1 MILQPGRGRI
11 NSDRYLPVTPQ
22 TSRWGWW
29 PDRAAEP
36 VMAVDDGAVVTVDTL
51 SHEGIMEDQGRDP
64 VGFFGAHGVER
75 PDVLDDAVT
84 MAAEADH
91 RYGIDGAHVVTG
103 PIEVRGAEP
112 GDLLRVD
119 VLGLAMRVPYGVTSN
134 RHGLGALP
142 GEMPDGTAP
151 AEAVAFNSGHGTVSV
166 FTSVEGSGP
175 EAAAVLRYRP
185 EGSGAGPEA
194 DAAPGWPEG
203 AGAKPAA
210 VLRYRPEGAGAGPE
224 SAAAPGWRPE
234 DPGGEGAVREIR
246 YPVAPFLGMMGVAP
260 DADGPVPSRPPG
272 RHGGNLDVKWLTVGS
287 ALYLPVQVPGAMFA
301 AGDPHFAQ
309 GNGEVALTALEGSL
323 RADLRLSV
331 LRGPA
336 ARRAVGIIE
345 NPLAETDDA
354 WIPIGLHADLDE
366 AMRAAVREAL
376 RFCRTRL
383 GLPGHIAYAYLSAAA
398 DFEVSQVVNDIKGV
412 HCRIRKRDFPD
423 C

>member
-1 MILQPGRGRI
+1 MILQPGGGRI
-11 NSDRYLPVTPQ
+11 NSDLYLPVDSR

-29 PDRAAEP
+29 PGQGAEP
-36 VMAVDDGAVVTVDTL
+36 VMAVDDGAVITVDTL

-64 VGFFGAHGVER
+64 IEFFAAHGVER
-75 PDVLDDAVT
+75 SAVLDDAVT

-103 PIEVRGAEP
+103 PVEVRGAEP

-119 VLGLAMRVPYGVTSN
+119 MLGLAMRVPYGVTSN

-142 GEMPDGTAP
+142 GEMPDGTEP
-151 AEAVAFNSGHGTVSV
+151 PESVAHSAGHGTVSV
-166 FTSVEGSGP
+166 FTSVEGTGA

-185 EGSGAGPEA
+185 ERSAAPGSGAVG
-194 DAAPGWPEG
+194 
-203 AGAKPAA
+203 
-210 VLRYRPEGAGAGPE
+210 
-224 SAAAPGWRPE
+224 S
-234 DPGGEGAVREIR
+234 GGEGPGAVDSGGVGSAGERAVREIR

-260 DADGPVPSRPPG
+260 ADDGPVPSRPPG
-272 RHGGNLDVKWLTVGS
+272 RHGGNLDVKWLTAGS
-287 ALYLPVQVPGAMFA
+287 TLYVPVQVPGAMFA

-336 ARRAVGIIE
+336 ARRAVGLIE
-345 NPLAETDDA
+345 NPLAETDEH
-354 WIPIGLHADLDE
+354 WIPIGLHADLNE

-398 DFEVSQVVNDIKGV
+398 DFEVSQVVNDVKGV
-412 HCRIRKRDFPD
+412 HCRIPKRDFPG

>member
-11 NSDRYLPVTPQ
+11 NSDRYLPVTPR

-29 PDRAAEP
+29 PGRSAEP

-64 VGFFGAHGVER
+64 VGFFGACGVER
-75 PDVLDDAVT
+75 PAVLDDAVT
-84 MAAEADH
+84 MAAETDH

-142 GEMPDGTAP
+142 GEMPDGTEP
-151 AEAVAFNSGHGTVSV
+151 AEAVAFSSGHGTVSV

-185 EGSGAGPEA
+185 EDS
-194 DAAPGWPEG
+194 
-203 AGAKPAA
+203 
-210 VLRYRPEGAGAGPE
+210 
-224 SAAAPGWRPE
+224 
-234 DPGGEGAVREIR
+234 GGEEAVREIR

-272 RHGGNLDVKWLTVGS
+272 RHGGNLDVKWLTGGS
-287 ALYLPVQVPGAMFA
+287 TLYVPVQVPGALFA

-331 LRGPA
+331 LRGPD

-345 NPLAETDDA
+345 NPLAETDEA

-398 DFEVSQVVNDIKGV
+398 DFEVTQVVNDIKGV
-412 HCRIRKRDFPD
+412 HCRIRKRDFPG

>member
-1 MILQPGRGRI
+1 MILQPGEGRI
-11 NSDRYLPVTPQ
+11 NSDRYLPVTPH

-29 PDRAAEP
+29 PGRGAEP

-64 VGFFGAHGVER
+64 VRFFAAHGVER
-75 PDVLDDAVT
+75 SAVLDDAVT

-142 GEMPDGTAP
+142 GEMPDGTEP
-151 AEAVAFNSGHGTVSV
+151 PETVAHSAGHGTVSV
-166 FTSVEGSGP
+166 FTSVEGSGA

-185 EGSGAGPEA
+185 EGPVAAGSEA
-194 DAAPGWPEG
+194 TAMPGQPGDEG
-203 AGAKPAA
+203 AGAEPTA
-210 VLRYRPEGAGAGPE
+210 VPNCQPEGFG
-224 SAAAPGWRPE
+224 
-234 DPGGEGAVREIR
+234 DEGAVREIR

-260 DADGPVPSRPPG
+260 ADDGPVPSRPPG
-272 RHGGNLDVKWLTVGS
+272 RHGGNLDVKWLTAGS
-287 ALYLPVQVPGAMFA
+287 TLYVPVQVPGSMFA

-336 ARRAVGIIE
+336 ARRAVGLIE
-345 NPLAETDDA
+345 NPLAETDEH

-398 DFEVSQVVNDIKGV
+398 DFEVTQVVNDIKGV
-412 HCRIRKRDFPD
+412 HCRISKRDFP
-423 C
+423 

>member
-1 MILQPGRGRI
+1 MILQPGEGRI
-11 NSDRYLPVTPQ
+11 NSDCYLPVDPH

-29 PDRAAEP
+29 PGRGAEP
-36 VMAVDDGAVVTVDTL
+36 VMAVDDGAVITVDTL

-64 VGFFGAHGVER
+64 VGFFAAHGVER
-75 PDVLDDAVT
+75 SAVLDDAVT

-103 PIEVRGAEP
+103 PVEVREAEP

-142 GEMPDGTAP
+142 GEMPDGTEP
-151 AEAVAFNSGHGTVSV
+151 PETVAHSAGHGTVSV
-166 FTSVEGSGP
+166 FTSVEGTGA

-185 EGSGAGPEA
+185 EGFVAAGSGAVG
-194 DAAPGWPEG
+194 
-203 AGAKPAA
+203 
-210 VLRYRPEGAGAGPE
+210 
-224 SAAAPGWRPE
+224 S
-234 DPGGEGAVREIR
+234 GGEGPGAVGSDGVGSAGEQAVQEIR

-260 DADGPVPSRPPG
+260 ADDGPVPSRPPG
-272 RHGGNLDVKWLTVGS
+272 RHGGNLDVKWLTAGS
-287 ALYLPVQVPGAMFA
+287 TLYVPVQVPGGMFA

-331 LRGPA
+331 LRGPDA
-336 ARRAVGIIE
+336 QRAVGIIE
-345 NPLAETDDA
+345 NPLAETDEH

-383 GLPGHIAYAYLSAAA
+383 GLPAHIAYAYLSAAA

-412 HCRIRKRDFPD
+412 HCRIPKRDFPGGLAQSSAD
-423 C
+423 VRAS

>member
-1 MILQPGRGRI
+1 MILQPGEGRI
-11 NSDRYLPVTPQ
+11 NSDRYLPVTPH

-29 PDRAAEP
+29 PGRGAEP

-64 VGFFGAHGVER
+64 VEFFAAHGVER
-75 PDVLDDAVT
+75 SAVLDDAVT

-103 PIEVRGAEP
+103 PVEVRGAEP
-112 GDLLRVD
+112 GDLLRVE
-119 VLGLAMRVPYGVTSN
+119 VLDLAMRVPYGVTSN

-142 GEMPDGTAP
+142 GEMPDGTEP
-151 AEAVAFNSGHGTVSV
+151 PETVAHSAGHGTVSV
-166 FTSVEGSGP
+166 FTSVEGSGA

-185 EGSGAGPEA
+185 EGSGAG
-194 DAAPGWPEG
+194 
-203 AGAKPAA
+203 AGA
-210 VLRYRPEGAGAGPE
+210 VG
-224 SAAAPGWRPE
+224 S
-234 DPGGEGAVREIR
+234 GGEGSGAVSSGGVGSAGERAVREIR

-260 DADGPVPSRPPG
+260 ADDGPVPSRPPG
-272 RHGGNLDVKWLTVGS
+272 RHGGNLDVKWLTAGS
-287 ALYLPVQVPGAMFA
+287 TLYVPVQVPGAMFA

-345 NPLAETDDA
+345 NPLAETDEA

-398 DFEVSQVVNDIKGV
+398 DFEVTQVVNDIKGV
-412 HCRIRKRDFPD
+412 HCRIPKRDFP
-423 C
+423 

>member
-11 NSDRYLPVTPQ
+11 NSDRYLPVTPH

-29 PDRAAEP
+29 PGRSAEP
-36 VMAVDDGAVVTVDTL
+36 VIAVDDRAVVTVDTL

-64 VGFFGAHGVER
+64 VRFFGACGVER
-75 PDVLDDAVT
+75 PAVLDDAVT

-103 PIEVRGAEP
+103 PIEVRGADP

-142 GEMPDGTAP
+142 GEMPDGTEP
-151 AEAVAFNSGHGTVSV
+151 AEAVAFSSGHGTVSV

-185 EGSGAGPEA
+185 EGA
-194 DAAPGWPEG
+194 
-203 AGAKPAA
+203 
-210 VLRYRPEGAGAGPE
+210 
-224 SAAAPGWRPE
+224 
-234 DPGGEGAVREIR
+234 GGEEAVREIR

-260 DADGPVPSRPPG
+260 DDDGPVPSRPPG
-272 RHGGNLDVKWLTVGS
+272 RHGGNLDVKWLTAGS
-287 ALYLPVQVPGAMFA
+287 TLYVPVQVPGALFA

-331 LRGPA
+331 LRGPD
-336 ARRAVGIIE
+336 ARRAVGLIE
-345 NPLAETDDA
+345 NPVAETDEA

-376 RFCRTRL
+376 QFCRTRL

-398 DFEVSQVVNDIKGV
+398 DFEVTQVVNDIKGV
-412 HCRIRKRDFPD
+412 HCRIRKRDFPG

>member
-11 NSDRYLPVTPQ
+11 NSDRYLPVTPH

-29 PDRAAEP
+29 PGRGAEP
-36 VMAVDDGAVVTVDTL
+36 VMAVDDGAVITVDTL

-64 VGFFGAHGVER
+64 VRFFAAHGVKR
-75 PDVLDDAVT
+75 SAVLDDAVT

-112 GDLLRVD
+112 GDLLRVE
-119 VLGLAMRVPYGVTSN
+119 VLDLAMRVPYGVTSN

-142 GEMPDGTAP
+142 GEMPDGTEP
-151 AEAVAFNSGHGTVSV
+151 PESVAHSAGHGTVSV
-166 FTSVEGSGP
+166 FTSVEGSGAA
-175 EAAAVLRYRP
+175 AAAVLRYWP
-185 EGSGAGPEA
+185 EGSGARAEA
-194 DAAPGWPEG
+194 TAMPGQFGDEG
-203 AGAKPAA
+203 AGAEPTA
-210 VLRYRPEGAGAGPE
+210 VPNCQPEGF
-224 SAAAPGWRPE
+224 
-234 DPGGEGAVREIR
+234 GGEGAVREIR

-260 DADGPVPSRPPG
+260 AADGPVPSRPPG
-272 RHGGNLDVKWLTVGS
+272 RHGGNLDVKWLTAGS
-287 ALYLPVQVPGAMFA
+287 TLYVPVQVPGAMFA

-331 LRGPA
+331 LRGPD

-345 NPLAETDDA
+345 NPLAETDEA

-376 RFCRTRL
+376 QFCRTRL

-398 DFEVSQVVNDIKGV
+398 DFEVTQVVNDIKGV
-412 HCRIRKRDFPD
+412 HCRIPKRDFPAG
-423 C
+423 

>member
-1 MILQPGRGRI
+1 VILQPGRGRI
-11 NSDRYLPVTPQ
+11 NSDRYLPVTPR

-29 PDRAAEP
+29 PGRSAEP

-51 SHEGIMEDQGRDP
+51 SHEGIMEDQGRNP
-64 VGFFGAHGVER
+64 VEFFGAHGVER
-75 PDVLDDAVT
+75 PAVLDDAVT

-142 GEMPDGTAP
+142 GEMPDGTEP
-151 AEAVAFNSGHGTVSV
+151 AEAVAFSGGHGTVSV

-185 EGSGAGPEA
+185 EDASTGAEP
-194 DAAPGWPEG
+194 
-203 AGAKPAA
+203 
-210 VLRYRPEGAGAGPE
+210 
-224 SAAAPGWRPE
+224 AAAPGQLEGEGAAAAQGCRPE
-234 DPGGEGAVREIR
+234 GESAGAEASAVPGCPSEGPGVERAVREIR

-272 RHGGNLDVKWLTVGS
+272 RHGGNLDVKWLTAGS
-287 ALYLPVQVPGAMFA
+287 TLYVPVQVPGALFA

-336 ARRAVGIIE
+336 ARRAVGVIE
-345 NPLAETDDA
+345 NPVAETDEA

-398 DFEVSQVVNDIKGV
+398 DFEVTQVVNDVKGV
-412 HCRIRKRDFPD
+412 HCRIRKRDFPG

>member
-1 MILQPGRGRI
+1 MILQPGEGRI
-11 NSDRYLPVTPQ
+11 NSDRYLPVTPH

-29 PDRAAEP
+29 PGRGAEP

-64 VGFFGAHGVER
+64 VRFFAAHGVER
-75 PDVLDDAVT
+75 SAVLDDAVT

-103 PIEVRGAEP
+103 PVEVRGAEP

-142 GEMPDGTAP
+142 GEMPDGTEP
-151 AEAVAFNSGHGTVSV
+151 PETVAHSAGHGTVSV
-166 FTSVEGSGP
+166 FTSVEGSGAA
-175 EAAAVLRYRP
+175 AAAVLRYRP
-185 EGSGAGPEA
+185 EGSVAGVEA
-194 DAAPGWPEG
+194 TAMPGQPGGEG
-203 AGAKPAA
+203 AGAEPTA
-210 VLRYRPEGAGAGPE
+210 VPNCQPEGF
-224 SAAAPGWRPE
+224 
-234 DPGGEGAVREIR
+234 GGEGAVREIR

-260 DADGPVPSRPPG
+260 AADGPVPSRPPG
-272 RHGGNLDVKWLTVGS
+272 RHGGNLDVKWLTAGS
-287 ALYLPVQVPGAMFA
+287 TLYVPVQVPGAMFA

-331 LRGPA
+331 LRGPD

-345 NPLAETDDA
+345 NPLAETDEA

-398 DFEVSQVVNDIKGV
+398 DFEVTQVVNDIKGV
-412 HCRIRKRDFPD
+412 HCRIPKRDFPG

>member
-11 NSDRYLPVTPQ
+11 NSDCYLPVTPQ

-64 VGFFGAHGVER
+64 VGFFGAHGVE
-75 PDVLDDAVT
+75 PAAVLDDAVT

-103 PIEVRGAEP
+103 PIEVQGAEP

-151 AEAVAFNSGHGTVSV
+151 AEAVAFSSGHGTVSV

-185 EGSGAGPEA
+185 EGSGAEPEPA
-194 DAAPGWPEG
+194 AAPGWSEDAGVEPALAPGWPEG
-203 AGAKPAA
+203 EDAGAESDASG
-210 VLRYRPEGAGAGPE
+210 YRPED
-224 SAAAPGWRPE
+224 S
-234 DPGGEGAVREIR
+234 GGEGAVREIR

-287 ALYLPVQVPGAMFA
+287 ALYLPVQVPGALFA
-301 AGDPHFAQ
+301 TGDPHFAQ

-336 ARRAVGIIE
+336 ARQAVGLIE

-412 HCRIRKRDFPD
+412 HCRIRKRDFPG

>member
-1 MILQPGRGRI
+1 
-11 NSDRYLPVTPQ
+11 
-22 TSRWGWW
+22 
-29 PDRAAEP
+29 
-36 VMAVDDGAVVTVDTL
+36 MAVDDGAVVTVDTL

-75 PDVLDDAVT
+75 SAVLDDAVA

-103 PIEVRGAEP
+103 PIKVRGAEP

-119 VLGLAMRVPYGVTSN
+119 VLGAAMRVPYGVTSN

-142 GEMPDGTAP
+142 GEMPDGAEP
-151 AEAVAFNSGHGTVSV
+151 ASAVAWSAGHGTVSV
-166 FTSVEGSGP
+166 FTSVEGAGV

-185 EGSGAGPEA
+185 EGSGVERAE
-194 DAAPGWPEG
+194 
-203 AGAKPAA
+203 
-210 VLRYRPEGAGAGPE
+210 
-224 SAAAPGWRPE
+224 
-234 DPGGEGAVREIR
+234 REIR

-272 RHGGNLDVKWLTVGS
+272 RHGGNLDVKWLTAGAV
-287 ALYLPVQVPGAMFA
+287 LYVPVQVPGALFA
-301 AGDPHFAQ
+301 VGDPHFAQ

-331 LRGPA
+331 LRGPE
-336 ARRAVGIIE
+336 ARRAVGLIE
-345 NPLAETDDA
+345 SPFVETDKH
-354 WIPIGLHADLDE
+354 WIPIGLHTDLNE
-366 AMRAAVREAL
+366 AMRGAVREAL

-383 GLPGHIAYAYLSAAA
+383 GLPAHIAYAYLSAAA
-398 DFEVSQVVNDIKGV
+398 DFEVTQVVNDVKGV
-412 HCRIRKRDFPD
+412 HCRIRKRDFSG

>member
-11 NSDRYLPVTPQ
+11 NSDRYLPVTPH

-36 VMAVDDGAVVTVDTL
+36 VMAVDDGAVITVDTL

-64 VGFFGAHGVER
+64 VRFFAAHGVER
-75 PDVLDDAVT
+75 SAVLDDAVT

-91 RYGIDGAHVVTG
+91 RYRIDGAHVVTG
-103 PIEVRGAEP
+103 PVEVRGAEP

-142 GEMPDGTAP
+142 GEMPDGSEP
-151 AEAVAFNSGHGTVSV
+151 PESVAHSAGHGTVSV
-166 FTSVEGSGP
+166 FTSVEGSGAETAAVLRYRSEGAGVGA
-175 EAAAVLRYRP
+175 EAAAVLRCRP
-185 EGSGAGPEA
+185 VGESGGAAGG
-194 DAAPGWPEG
+194 DVVGAA
-203 AGAKPAA
+203 
-210 VLRYRPEGAGAGPE
+210 
-224 SAAAPGWRPE
+224 
-234 DPGGEGAVREIR
+234 REIR

-272 RHGGNLDVKWLTVGS
+272 RHGGNLDVKWLTAGS
-287 ALYLPVQVPGAMFA
+287 TLYVPVQVPGAMFA

-336 ARRAVGIIE
+336 ARRAVGLIH
-345 NPLAETDDA
+345 NPFAETDEA

-383 GLPGHIAYAYLSAAA
+383 GLPGHIAYTYLSAAA
-398 DFEVSQVVNDIKGV
+398 DFEVTQVVNDVKGV
-412 HCRIRKRDFPD
+412 HCRIPKRDFPGELAEGTGSGRAHSD
-423 C
+423 KP

>member
-11 NSDRYLPVTPQ
+11 NSDRYLSVTPH

-36 VMAVDDGAVVTVDTL
+36 VMAVDDGAVITVDTL

-64 VGFFGAHGVER
+64 VRFFAAHGVER
-75 PDVLDDAVT
+75 SAVLDDAVT

-91 RYGIDGAHVVTG
+91 RYRIDGAHVVTG
-103 PIEVRGAEP
+103 PVEVRGAEP
-112 GDLLRVD
+112 GDLLRVE

-142 GEMPDGTAP
+142 GEMPDGSEP
-151 AEAVAFNSGHGTVSV
+151 PESVAHSAGHGTVSV
-166 FTSVEGSGP
+166 FTSVEGSGA
-175 EAAAVLRYRP
+175 ETAAVLRYRP
-185 EGSGAGPEA
+185 EG
-194 DAAPGWPEG
+194 EG
-203 AGAKPAA
+203 ARGRA
-210 VLRYRPEGAGAGPE
+210 
-224 SAAAPGWRPE
+224 
-234 DPGGEGAVREIR
+234 REIR

-260 DADGPVPSRPPG
+260 AADGPVPSRPPG
-272 RHGGNLDVKWLTVGS
+272 RHGGNLDVKWLTAGS
-287 ALYLPVQVPGAMFA
+287 TLYVPVQVPGAMFA

-331 LRGPA
+331 LRAPD
-336 ARRAVGIIE
+336 ARRAVGLIH
-345 NPLAETDDA
+345 NPFAETDEH

-398 DFEVSQVVNDIKGV
+398 DFEVTQVVNDVKGV
-412 HCRIRKRDFPD
+412 HCCIPKRDFPGELAED
-423 C
+423 TGSGQAYSDKP

>member
-1 MILQPGRGRI
+1 MILQPGEGRI
-11 NSDRYLPVTPQ
+11 NSDRYLPVTPH

-29 PDRAAEP
+29 PGRGAEP
-36 VMAVDDGAVVTVDTL
+36 VMAVDDGAVITVDTL

-64 VGFFGAHGVER
+64 VEFFAAHGVKR
-75 PDVLDDAVT
+75 SAVLDDAVT

-103 PIEVRGAEP
+103 PVEVRGAEP
-112 GDLLRVD
+112 GDLLRVE
-119 VLGLAMRVPYGVTSN
+119 VLDLAMRVPYGVTSN

-142 GEMPDGTAP
+142 GEMPDGTEP
-151 AEAVAFNSGHGTVSV
+151 PETVAHSAGHGTVSV
-166 FTSVEGSGP
+166 FTSVEGSGA

-185 EGSGAGPEA
+185 EGSVAAGSG
-194 DAAPGWPEG
+194 DEG
-203 AGAKPAA
+203 
-210 VLRYRPEGAGAGPE
+210 
-224 SAAAPGWRPE
+224 S
-234 DPGGEGAVREIR
+234 GGEGSGAVSSGGVRSAGERAVREIR

-260 DADGPVPSRPPG
+260 AADGPVPSRPPG
-272 RHGGNLDVKWLTVGS
+272 RHGGNLDVKWLTAGS
-287 ALYLPVQVPGAMFA
+287 ALYVPVQVPGAMFA

-336 ARRAVGIIE
+336 ARRAVGLIE
-345 NPLAETDDA
+345 NPLAETDEH

-398 DFEVSQVVNDIKGV
+398 DFEVTQVVNDIKGV
-412 HCRIRKRDFPD
+412 HCRIPKHDFPAG
-423 C
+423 